1 MKRFIVIVCIVLLF
15 FTISSSKEASK
26 NQSTSPTLNQYIEE
40 MVASITES
48 ETEEML
54 VKLLSFGNRS
64 STGSAC
70 KNACDWALDMF
81 NEWGFDS
88 VYLDDF
94 SSSYG
99 PNVVAIKKGTKA
111 EQDSIFITGGHI
123 DSKGPGADDNGSGT
137 ILCMLTAKAMSEYT
151 FRNDARFV
159 LFNAEENGLI
169 GSNAYV
175 SDHKNDKIKGV
186 LIHDMCLWWQNGD
199 TDWQIEAKSSNTW
212 LAEEFEEI
220 GEEYVNLALTVN
232 GSSG

>member
-1 MKRFIVIVCIVLLF
+1 MKWYITNVLLIF
-15 FTISSSKEASK
+15 AFINVFAANDESLQKK
-26 NQSTSPTLNQYIEE
+26 QLDPQIEE
-40 MVASITES
+40 MVASITET

-54 VKLLSFGNRS
+54 VELLSFGSRS

-70 KNACDWALDMF
+70 KNACDWVKDKF
-81 NEWGFDS
+81 EEWGIDS

-99 PNVVAIKKGTKA
+99 PNVVGIKKGTKE
-111 EQDSIFITGGHI
+111 EQDSIFLTGGHI

-159 LFNAEENGLI
+159 LFNAEENGCV
-169 GSNAYV
+169 GSEAYV
-175 SDHKNDKIKGV
+175 SDHKNDNLKGV
-186 LIHDMCLWWQNGD
+186 LIHDMCLWWKSGD

-212 LAEEFEEI
+212 LAEKFKQI
-220 GEEYVNLALTVN
+220 GEEYVDLALTVN